1 MIWDAF
7 HSSNMNSL
15 DSACMT
21 FPSDLHRHLCV
32 SDRLSLV
39 PHPNIITAVAIDDA
53 QTSIMPILLPKAESD
68 FHAVL
73 TSGRWAISELL
84 RQVYVAAVMKCVS

>member
-1 MIWDAF
+1 MVF
-7 HSSNMNSL
+7 LSYVY
-15 DSACMT
+15 C
-21 FPSDLHRHLCV
+21 HLCV

-53 QTSIMPILLPKAESD
+53 QTSKMPILLPEAGSD
-68 FHAVL
+68 FHTVL

>member
-1 MIWDAF
+1 M
-7 HSSNMNSL
+7 H
-15 DSACMT
+15 C
-21 FPSDLHRHLCV
+21 HLCV
-32 SDRLSLV
+32 LGRLSLV

-84 RQVYVAAVMKCVS
+84 RQVYVAAIIKCVS